1 MFKKVL
7 VIKNPTSANG
17 RKLKFIDRVVENLIQ
32 QSCKVEVYETK
43 APGDAIAFLLTYS
56 EPVDVVVAAG
66 GDGTINE
73 VVNGLKGKQIPLAI
87 IPAGTTNV
95 LAKELSLPK
104 KPQLLANIIINGL
117 PKPVYLGS
125 LNGRRFTMMVG
136 IGYDAWVVNNVNLNI
151 KKRFG
156 KLAYVISMLKEVFH
170 YGKQNFLAEIDGRQV
185 SVGSMIITQGRYYAG
200 SFVLSRRAD
209 LSHPYLQ
216 AVVISTENKWKFLL
230 STFALPLGLMESM
243 PAVQSISAKEIKIK
257 CKPGD
262 DGDSHLAVLQVDGDP
277 AGKMPAVIKIEE
289 QAISILVAS

>member
-1 MFKKVL
+1 MFKKIL
-7 VIKNPTSANG
+7 VIKNPTSSNG
-17 RKLKFIDRVVENLIQ
+17 SKSKRVDRVVEILKQ
-32 QSCKVEVYETK
+32 KSCQVDVYETR
-43 APGDAIAFLLTYS
+43 APGDAIAFLLTYT

-73 VVNGLKGKQIPLAI
+73 VVNGLKHRQIPLAI

-95 LAKELSLPK
+95 LAKELALPK
-104 KPQLLANIIINGL
+104 KPALLADIIINGL
-117 PKPVYLGS
+117 PKPVYLGC
-125 LNGRRFTMMVG
+125 LNERRFTMMVG
-136 IGYDAWVVNNVNLNI
+136 VGYDAWVVNNVNLNI

-156 KLAYVISMLKEVFH
+156 KLAYVISMLKEVFR
-170 YGKQNFLAEIDGRQV
+170 YGEQSFQAEIDGRQV

-200 SFVLSRRAD
+200 SFVLSRQAD

-230 STFALPLGLMESM
+230 STFALPFGLMESM
-243 PAVQSISAKEIKIK
+243 PTVQSIAAKEIKIK

-262 DGDSHLAVLQVDGDP
+262 DTDSTLAVLQVDGDP

-289 QAISILVAS
+289 QAISILVAV